1 MQLEQIIADLQNL
14 IKKKPTLEEIG
25 QSQGVSKQAISN
37 KKAKGYDFPDY
48 EVKQIKEYFINKY
61 GVQQLTDNDEDC
73 IIVDYVHI
81 NPSCGLGTAIIDEPD
96 ITPIKLGKKMIETVL
111 RVSNVNNLKIFKAS
125 GDSMSDTIDDSNL
138 LLVDMGRTDYTNGG
152 VFLLQKNNDL
162 FIIRLHL
169 KLSGELEVI
178 SDNPKYENE
187 TFNPNTN
194 VEIAIRG
201 RIIKNLSKG
210 L

>member
-1 MQLEQIIADLQNL
+1 MQYSKVLRDLQNL
-14 IKKKPTLEEIG
+14 TNRKITQSELVKVLDISQAAMANRQKRDSRFTTDEIQKLE
-25 QSQGVSKQAISN
+25 QHFGVVLLESS
-37 KKAKGYDFPDY
+37 
-48 EVKQIKEYFINKY
+48 
-61 GVQQLTDNDEDC
+61 DC
-73 IIVDYVHI
+73 IEVEYIHI
-81 NPSCGLGTAIIDEPD
+81 NPSCGYGTALMDEPD

-111 RVSNVNNLKIFKAS
+111 RVSDVNNLKIFKAS
-125 GDSMSDTIDDSNL
+125 GDSMTDTIDDNDL
-138 LLVDMGRTDYTNGG
+138 LLVDMGRTDYSNGG
-152 VFLLQKNNDL
+152 VFLLQKDNDW
-162 FIIRLHL
+162 FIKRLHL

-178 SDNPKYENE
+178 SDNPKYEKE

>member
-1 MQLEQIIADLQNL
+1 MRYSKVIDMLQNL
-14 IKKKPTLEEIG
+14 TNRKITQSELCQILNIKQSAMGNRYSRDSHFTDEEIALLEHHYNVMLVEG
-25 QSQGVSKQAISN
+25 S
-37 KKAKGYDFPDY
+37 
-48 EVKQIKEYFINKY
+48 
-61 GVQQLTDNDEDC
+61 DC
-73 IIVDYVHI
+73 IEVEYIHI
-81 NPSCGLGTAIIDEPD
+81 NPSCGYGTAVIDEPD

-111 RVSNVNNLKIFKAS
+111 RVTDVNNLKIFKAS
-125 GDSMSDTIDDSNL
+125 GDSMTDTIDDNDL

-152 VFLLQKNNDL
+152 VFLLQKNNDW
-162 FIIRLHL
+162 FIKRLHL